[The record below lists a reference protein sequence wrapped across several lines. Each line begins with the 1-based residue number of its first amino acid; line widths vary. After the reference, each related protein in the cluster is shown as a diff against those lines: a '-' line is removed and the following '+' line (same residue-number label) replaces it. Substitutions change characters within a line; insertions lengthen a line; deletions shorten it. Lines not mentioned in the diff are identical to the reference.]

1 MAKVK
6 TETQEEK
13 EALDSIK
20 PALTRKQV
28 VAKQNLEQAVKECE
42 RAGLKVE
49 VKLK

>member
-13 EALDSIK
+13 EALDLIK
-20 PALTRKQV
+20 PVLTRKQV
-28 VAKQNLEQAVKECE
+28 VAKQNLEQAVKEYV

-49 VKLK
+49 VNAG